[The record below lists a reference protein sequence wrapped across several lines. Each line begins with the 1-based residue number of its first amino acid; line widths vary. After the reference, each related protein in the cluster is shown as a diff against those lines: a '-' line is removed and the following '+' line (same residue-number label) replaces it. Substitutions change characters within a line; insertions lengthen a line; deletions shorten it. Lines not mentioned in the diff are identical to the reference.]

1 MYNVSIHDCSMH
13 TNNSLWYEHPIPLN
27 IHNGERQIHAKNDTS
42 WMSSQ
47 TTDKTIHTVTKC
59 FPMQAFLPTITKWF
73 RIKQVIEKTRKGE
86 ILEK

>member
-1 MYNVSIHDCSMH
+1 MH
-13 TNNSLWYEHPIPLN
+13 TNNSLWHEHPIPLN
-27 IHNGERQIHAKNDTS
+27 IHNGERQIHAKMTRVEC
-42 WMSSQ
+42 Q